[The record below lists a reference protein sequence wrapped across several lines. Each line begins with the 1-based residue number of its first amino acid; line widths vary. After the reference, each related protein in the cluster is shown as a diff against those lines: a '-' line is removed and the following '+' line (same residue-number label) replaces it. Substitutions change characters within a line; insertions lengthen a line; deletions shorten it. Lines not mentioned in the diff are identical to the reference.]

1 MTTPTLDKLTLKYRP
16 QQFNALVA
24 QLTTYPFWWMV
35 DGSGIEQTRMLYDT
49 HTGLLWVFYNCSP
62 DNQVRYR
69 PDRAKELIS
78 TWELAGLD
86 GWSLPTP
93 AQLWAIAGHKQF
105 PLHEGQNRRILDE
118 EFWLCEDGVWDM
130 DRNGRIQ
137 TQGCSNL
144 CGVNYSVCKKSDQSF
159 LQYCLDQQWDLL
171 ACADTNAKPLLKKLV
186 DAPRLS
192 ALYAPIDHLRARLP
206 LLEEAQFTDPAK
218 GLWEFW
224 GMADSAL
231 TEHGVRA
238 RNPALDVR
246 DWNVAIDFGTSSTV
260 VAYSENGQSK
270 LLRIGVEDF
279 WQAQQ
284 PLHYENP
291 TVLEFVDFKSFIAEW
306 QAEPYQPL
314 VSWDD
319 VRCSHEA
326 LNSLRTY
333 ETDPAVVASILS
345 KIKQWALRGQKDTRT
360 LITDRQQRFEHKLE
374 PLTLLQPVKGETL
387 TVSDDY
393 PFDPV
398 ELYAWYLGLTINW
411 RGRGIFLRY
420 YMTFPVAYP
429 ADVKQKILASFRRG
443 LQRSLPVSLVNQA
456 VFQQFKVEERA
467 SEPAAYAAAALPEL
481 KIAPT
486 AQGIAYAVFDFG
498 GGTADFDFGYYRLP
512 NAEEADF
519 GTEIVLE
526 HFGSAGD
533 RFLGGENLLENMA
546 YRVFLHNIDICRTKH
561 VAFTRPLDADD
572 FAGSEM
578 FLEKTQAALTN
589 TLMLIARL
597 RPFWETGEYTNTSGI
612 EKIQFINR
620 DGQKADCE
628 LVIPTQELT
637 NYLEER
643 IEQGVGNFF
652 VALKKAFADT
662 VPDKIHILL
671 AGNASRSPI
680 VQALFGLSSD
690 TPDAMTENS
699 SKTTEQQHRVDVLEL
714 HDNILSRLEKL
725 FGTNPPAFNVH
736 PPLPIDTD
744 NVYRPTGKTGV
755 ALGLLR
761 LCPGSPVEVINRAVE
776 NSLGEAPFAFYV
788 GRIRAQRFHPVI
800 KQGAAYQQ
808 WHEIGPYREGVF
820 ILVYTHSP
828 KAHTGEMHD
837 GEAGLIYKRLDLLG
851 NGSGK
856 LFARIIGTDII
867 QLCTAVSLDVVQT
880 GTSLENLQQLKLG

>member
-1 MTTPTLDKLTLKYRP
+1 
-16 QQFNALVA
+16 
-24 QLTTYPFWWMV
+24 
-35 DGSGIEQTRMLYDT
+35 
-49 HTGLLWVFYNCSP
+49 
-62 DNQVRYR
+62 
-69 PDRAKELIS
+69 
-78 TWELAGLD
+78 
-86 GWSLPTP
+86 
-93 AQLWAIAGHKQF
+93 
-105 PLHEGQNRRILDE
+105 
-118 EFWLCEDGVWDM
+118 
-130 DRNGRIQ
+130 
-137 TQGCSNL
+137 
-144 CGVNYSVCKKSDQSF
+144 
-159 LQYCLDQQWDLL
+159 
-171 ACADTNAKPLLKKLV
+171 
-186 DAPRLS
+186 
-192 ALYAPIDHLRARLP
+192 
-206 LLEEAQFTDPAK
+206 
-218 GLWEFW
+218 
-224 GMADSAL
+224 
-231 TEHGVRA
+231 
-238 RNPALDVR
+238 
-246 DWNVAIDFGTSSTV
+246 
-260 VAYSENGQSK
+260 
-270 LLRIGVEDF
+270 
-279 WQAQQ
+279 
-284 PLHYENP
+284 
-291 TVLEFVDFKSFIAEW
+291 
-306 QAEPYQPL
+306 
-314 VSWDD
+314 
-319 VRCSHEA
+319 
-326 LNSLRTY
+326 
-333 ETDPAVVASILS
+333 
-345 KIKQWALRGQKDTRT
+345 
-360 LITDRQQRFEHKLE
+360 
-374 PLTLLQPVKGETL
+374 
-387 TVSDDY
+387 
-393 PFDPV
+393 
-398 ELYAWYLGLTINW
+398 
-411 RGRGIFLRY
+411 
-420 YMTFPVAYP
+420 
-429 ADVKQKILASFRRG
+429 
-443 LQRSLPVSLVNQA
+443 
-456 VFQQFKVEERA
+456 
-467 SEPAAYAAAALPEL
+467 
-481 KIAPT
+481 
-486 AQGIAYAVFDFG
+486 VFDFG

-637 NYLEER
+637 DYLEER

-680 VQALFGLSSD
+680 VQAFFALSSD

-699 SKTTEQQHRVDVLEL
+699 SQTKSFHASPPDPTFASFFMQMTKESVSNPMLEITPKTTEQQHRVDVLEL

-725 FGTNPPAFNVH
+725 FGTNLPAFKVH

-867 QLCTAVSLDVVQT
+867 QLCTAVSLDAVQT
-880 GTSLENLQQLKLG
+880 GTSLENLHELKLG